1 MLGADRSGSVHNTL
15 RFTITTAT
23 TTESASAPHTF
34 IKNLA
39 ILYTFTS
46 YLENVT
52 CGSSHLFSGLLR
64 GWSSLVEH
72 HPASASATRSVRSL
86 TAAPRNEHN
95 SSPHTAVLWSGMIR
109 RHPAQRSPISG
120 QKRRTQPL
128 RFVPDGRGARSNQ
141 TLVSFS
147 CPTQNKHA
155 LLSMHIFP
163 KLIL

>member
-1 MLGADRSGSVHNTL
+1 MLGADRSGSVHNTP

-23 TTESASAPHTF
+23 TTAPHTF
-34 IKNLA
+34 IKKPA

-95 SSPHTAVLWSGMIR
+95 SSHCGSLVR
-109 RHPAQRSPISG
+109 DDPATPR
-120 QKRRTQPL
+120 
-128 RFVPDGRGARSNQ
+128 
-141 TLVSFS
+141 
-147 CPTQNKHA
+147 PTVTDIGTKEADAAASVCSRWEGGEFEPNVG
-155 LLSMHIFP
+155 
-163 KLIL
+163 